1 MTLTCSESSFRA
13 GERLGGTA
21 PTALTWLVLEH
32 DGPWGRVA
40 LQDADLDASV
50 RVALQRLADAGV
62 GVLLARRPGSRRGR
76 PRSSSPEVLLARAA
90 TGGMLLRRA
99 VALDLTTLATW
110 DPVRVAQGSLPPIG
124 PIDDRPILLVCT
136 QGRRDACCARDGR
149 ALLTALE
156 AASAEAGA
164 AEAGAA
170 KAGAATAGSVELWES
185 SHIGGHRLAPVTLAL
200 PSGAVHGRVRPDEAA
215 ALLQAVSHHQVL
227 PSHLRGRSALP
238 APLQAAEVAL
248 RQMITDT
255 GASSVDVLVSTPERP
270 MAVGPDW
277 MPPDGE
283 VELELRHVDG
293 RTWRTRVRRVQHE
306 TCRLESC
313 GGEPAPLREWDVA
326 PLQPGAPWF

>member
-1 MTLTCSESSFRA
+1 MTLTCSESSWRA

-21 PTALTWLVLEH
+21 PTALSWLVVEH

-62 GVLLARRPGSRRGR
+62 GVLLARRPGLRRGDH
-76 PRSSSPEVLLARAA
+76 RSSSPEVLLARTAS
-90 TGGMLLRRA
+90 GGMLLRRA
-99 VALDLTTLATW
+99 VALDLTSLTTW

-124 PIDDRPILLVCT
+124 PIDDRPVLLVCT

-156 AASAEAGA
+156 AAMPDAGSAEAG
-164 AEAGAA
+164 
-170 KAGAATAGSVELWES
+170 SVEVWES

-215 ALLQAVSHHQVL
+215 ALLQAVSHRQVL
-227 PSHLRGRSALP
+227 PSHLRGRSSLP
-238 APLQAAEVAL
+238 APLQAAEVTL
-248 RQMITDT
+248 RQMISET
-255 GASSVDVLVSTPERP
+255 GASSIDVLVSTPERP

-293 RTWRTRVRRVQHE
+293 RTWRTRVRRIQHE
-306 TCRLESC
+306 ACRLESC
-313 GGEPAPLREWDVA
+313 GGEPVALREWDVA
-326 PLQPGAPWF
+326 PLEPGAPWF